1 MFSEGSFQMFGFD
14 INFFFFFKFYICRS
28 SQLKWFDF
36 QVLN

>member
-14 INFFFFFKFYICRS
+14 IMTFFFFYFTYV
-28 SQLKWFDF
+28 DPF

>member
-14 INFFFFFKFYICRS
+14 IMTFFFNFTYV
-28 SQLKWFDF
+28 DPF